1 MTALDATT
9 APPRRD
15 LRVISLIGT
24 AHFFSHFYI
33 LILPPLFPLLRDV
46 YEVSYTA
53 LGLALAVLNGVTA
66 LTQAP
71 VGFLVDRFGPRAL
84 LVAGLALFSLAT
96 GLIGLFPTYPM
107 LLALMVIAG
116 LGNSVFHPADYA
128 ILSSAVDQRR
138 MGRAFSIHTFGGHAG
153 FALAPPVI
161 VFLTAAFDWRIALA
175 LAAAPGLVV
184 SMLLALSGDLRRTAA
199 GPARAGGAAPAARGV
214 AGIRL
219 LLSGP
224 ILMALLF
231 FAMLAMS
238 NGGYM
243 SFSVAAIAS
252 LYQVPL
258 AEANL
263 PLTLYLASSAVGVL
277 AGGWVA
283 DRTPQH
289 HLVVAG
295 SFIMVALVSALIPE
309 LLPPLGVTAG
319 LFALAGFFS
328 GLVAPSRDMM
338 VRAVTPPGASGKV
351 FGFVTT
357 GFNVGGIVGAA
368 PVRRGARLRRPGP
381 GVLDRGRAQP
391 AHPARGLRHG
401 ALRPGAARGAGP
413 PLNDGEVRSMQRE
426 CWPRSEHLPTAPRK
440 PDDPRPRTCAQAACP
455 AEPRVRSISRTR
467 RLPEEER
474 DADLEYVADLRA
486 AGGVR
491 LRGRGPGCRV
501 HLPWNRIGG
510 RERHV
515 R

>member
-1 MTALDATT
+1 MTALDGTT
-9 APPRRD
+9 ATPRHDR
-15 LRVISLIGT
+15 RVISLIGT

-33 LILPPLFPLLRDV
+33 IILPPLFPLLRDV

-53 LGLALAVLNGVTA
+53 LGLALAVLNGVTG

-71 VGFLVDRFGPRAL
+71 VGFLVDRFGPRTL

-96 GLIGLFPTYPM
+96 GLIGLFPSYPM
-107 LLALMVIAG
+107 LLALMVLAG

-128 ILSSAVDQRR
+128 ILSSAVDQER

-153 FALAPPVI
+153 FALAPPTI
-161 VFLTAAFDWRIALA
+161 VFLTGAFDWRIALA

-184 SMLLALSGDLRRTAA
+184 SLLLALSGDLRRTAA
-199 GPARAGGAAPAARGV
+199 GPARVGAARPARGL
-214 AGIRL
+214 AGVRL

-231 FAMLAMS
+231 FAMLAVS
-238 NGGYM
+238 NGGYT

-258 AEANL
+258 AQANL
-263 PLTLYLASSAVGVL
+263 PLTLYLACSAVGVL

-289 HLVVAG
+289 HLVVGG
-295 SFIMVALVSALIPE
+295 SFLLVALASALIPK
-309 LLPPLGVTAG
+309 LLPPLAVTAG

-357 GFNVGGIVGAA
+357 GFNVGGIAA
-368 PVRRGARLRRPGP
+368 PLLFGA
-381 GVLDRGRAQP
+381 VLDYGDPGMVFWTVSALSLLTLLVVYATARSGQQQRP
-391 AHPARGLRHG
+391 AP
-401 ALRPGAARGAGP
+401 
-413 PLNDGEVRSMQRE
+413 
-426 CWPRSEHLPTAPRK
+426 APR
-440 PDDPRPRTCAQAACP
+440 
-455 AEPRVRSISRTR
+455 
-467 RLPEEER
+467 
-474 DADLEYVADLRA
+474 
-486 AGGVR
+486 
-491 LRGRGPGCRV
+491 
-501 HLPWNRIGG
+501 
-510 RERHV
+510 
-515 R
+515 

>member
-9 APPRRD
+9 ATPRRD

-96 GLIGLFPTYPM
+96 GLIGLFPSYPM
-107 LLALMVIAG
+107 LLALMVLAG
-116 LGNSVFHPADYA
+116 LGQQRVSSGRLRDSVERGRPAAHGSRVLDP
-128 ILSSAVDQRR
+128 
-138 MGRAFSIHTFGGHAG
+138 H
-153 FALAPPVI
+153 
-161 VFLTAAFDWRIALA
+161 
-175 LAAAPGLVV
+175 
-184 SMLLALSGDLRRTAA
+184 LRRPCRLCACAA
-199 GPARAGGAAPAARGV
+199 GDRVPDRGVRLAHRSRAGRGARAGREPAARAERRPATHRGRPRRARAPPRAARGV

-231 FAMLAMS
+231 FAMLAIS
-238 NGGYM
+238 NSGYT

-295 SFIMVALVSALIPE
+295 SFIMVALVSALIPQ

-357 GFNVGGIVGAA
+357 GFNVGGIAGPLLFGAVLDFGDPGLVFWTVAALSLLTLLVVYATARSGQQRRAA
-368 PVRRGARLRRPGP
+368 PV
-381 GVLDRGRAQP
+381 
-391 AHPARGLRHG
+391 
-401 ALRPGAARGAGP
+401 
-413 PLNDGEVRSMQRE
+413 
-426 CWPRSEHLPTAPRK
+426 PR
-440 PDDPRPRTCAQAACP
+440 
-455 AEPRVRSISRTR
+455 
-467 RLPEEER
+467 
-474 DADLEYVADLRA
+474 
-486 AGGVR
+486 
-491 LRGRGPGCRV
+491 
-501 HLPWNRIGG
+501 
-510 RERHV
+510 
-515 R
+515 